1 MPLINCE
8 INLVLIW
15 SADCLIALNTVA
27 NQKAKFAIN
36 DTKIYVAIVTLST
49 DDNEKLLEKIKSG
62 FKRTIHWNKLQSK

>member
-15 SADCLIALNTVA
+15 SADCLIELNTVA
-27 NQKAKFAIN
+27 NQEAKFAIN
-36 DTKIYVAIVTLST
+36 DTKIYVPVVTLST
-49 DDNEKLLEKIKSG
+49 DDNEKLLKKIKSG

>member
-27 NQKAKFAIN
+27 NQKAKFA
-36 DTKIYVAIVTLST
+36 KIYVAIVTLST
-49 DDNEKLLEKIKSG
+49 DDKEKLLEKIKSD